1 MNKQGCLLAV
11 LEVII
16 AIMAIM
22 AIATVARQEVR
33 ELLKVTEEALMLLIV
48 LAPKIELLLGH
59 LVNLAER
66 QELVVVVRVALLQST
81 AESIVRVEKEIE
93 LELEGDVEA
102 VHQSDDSI
110 HAVGIETTVEVHNVV
125 NTVLLDFVLHGRFL
139 SIDSTFFG
147 EGTDGRTRTRICSGA
162 HAHIQAAN
170 SLQNHRP
177 IRA

>member
-1 MNKQGCLLAV
+1 MNKQGSLLAV
-11 LEVII
+11 FEIVL
-16 AIMAIM
+16 APM

-33 ELLKVTEEALMLLIV
+33 ELLKMTDEVLTLLVI
-48 LAPKIELLLGH
+48 LFPLSQLLLGR

-81 AESIVRVEKEIE
+81 AESIMRIEKKIQ
-93 LELEGDVEA
+93 LELGGDVEA
-102 VHQSDDSI
+102 VHQSNDSI
-110 HAVGIETTVEVHNVV
+110 HAVEIATTVEVHNVV

-139 SIDSTFFG
+139 SIDSTFSG
-147 EGTDGRTRTRICSGA
+147 EGTDGRTRTRICSDA
-162 HAHIQAAN
+162 RVHRQVAN

>member
-16 AIMAIM
+16 AIM

-33 ELLKVTEEALMLLIV
+33 ELLKVTEEALTLLIV
-48 LAPKIELLLGH
+48 LAPQIELLLGH

-81 AESIVRVEKEIE
+81 AESIVHVEKEIE

-102 VHQSDDSI
+102 IHQSSDSL
-110 HAVGIETTVEVHNVV
+110 HAVVVATTVKIHNVV
-125 NTVLLDFVLHGRFL
+125 NTVLLDLVLH
-139 SIDSTFFG
+139 D
-147 EGTDGRTRTRICSGA
+147 
-162 HAHIQAAN
+162 
-170 SLQNHRP
+170 
-177 IRA
+177 